1 MVKKAKKKA
10 RAGVKEKQNP
20 VASPNSIAQQDTQKV
35 NAPEDGVRV
44 TAVNEKKICPH
55 IDKGIDVDKVSAKLG
70 SSGPVFCEDCR
81 EGAVNRR
88 AGKGKGKHGK
98 KKGGGESKSAS
109 TAIWVCLECAH
120 FSCGGSGFPTTPQ
133 SHAVRHARQYRHQLA
148 IQFEN
153 PQLLWCFPC
162 SRLIPAEKVEDGT
175 EQRDVLQDIVKMIK
189 GRPSGGPSLDV
200 EDVWFGRGSITSEV
214 KSEASLDIGAYG
226 KSGYIV
232 RGLFNLGNTCFF
244 NSIVQ
249 NLLAMNRLRDY
260 FLELDECDGPLAAA
274 FKKLFAETSIGDAS
288 RNAINPKSFFGSL
301 CAKAPQ
307 FRGYQQHDSHELLH
321 CLLDGLCTEE
331 LTARKKLKSSQD
343 DVKSPTYVDA
353 IFGGRLS
360 STVTCLEC
368 GHSSLVYEPFL
379 DLSLPVPTKKTPS
392 KKVQP
397 VSRAKKSKH
406 APKRSGR
413 VRPKISRDAAS
424 LNGQSAQESSSK
436 SFCQVQSSASITEGM
451 EAASDCAFLDSLDA
465 SSVADNMGLTSHNL
479 HSSLKSNNEKN
490 VNNVTGQL
498 TSVDNFTWLDY
509 LDQDILPNGD
519 MASQITSH
527 DLCSSQK
534 SNNEQN
540 DDSVTGQS
548 TSMDNFTCSEYLD
561 QDIMPKSDDVASKID
576 ILSNQGCAT
585 ENVVQPNVSLQ
596 NDLNAPSDS
605 KLRCGDE
612 ACSPDDL
619 MRLADQGL
627 SKSPDCNIATQ
638 FGEEVAVKDWDAR
651 EVEHKSASNNQVL
664 LADSNLE
671 LSASLGEVEAPLQV
685 QDSEILLLPYKE
697 ETSDVLKEE
706 GEVSPDAAGCGQEF
720 LDFDGF
726 GGLFNEPE
734 PVAGSA
740 EKPLLNGAASMA
752 NGFGEG
758 SSAVGNSTESDPDEV
773 DNTDAPVSVESCL
786 ACFTRPELLS
796 KTEHAWQCENC
807 AKLLRG
813 QKKRMKKKLLKPG
826 SGDLGN
832 APEDSNPRDI
842 DLRATSGSAGKG
854 LSDVF
859 DERLVYQNGANGYSN
874 CMPETS
880 HGADPDLVPHPSDG
894 VHSSQDEACSLVN
907 CDNQNNRVQLDER
920 SANHESGESEN
931 ETDSKGVKVE
941 RDATK
946 RILIDKAPPIL
957 TIHLKRFSQDAR
969 GRLSKLSGHVNFRD
983 TIDLT
988 TFVDP
993 RCLQREVYKYR
1004 LVGVVEHSGTMR
1016 GGHYVAYVRGGPKM
1030 AGKDEDAEDYV
1041 WYYASD
1047 AYVREVPLEEVL
1059 QSEAYI
1065 LFYEEI

>member
-1 MVKKAKKKA
+1 MVKKAKRKA
-10 RAGVKEKQNP
+10 KCGAKEKQNP
-20 VASPNSIAQQDTQKV
+20 VASPNPIAEQDARKV
-35 NAPEDGVRV
+35 NAPEDGVTSV
-44 TAVNEKKICPH
+44 IEKKICPH
-55 IDKGIDVDKVSAKLG
+55 IDKGIDVEKVSAKLG
-70 SSGPVFCEDCR
+70 SSGPVRCEDCR

-98 KKGGGESKSAS
+98 KKGGGESKLAS
-109 TAIWVCLECAH
+109 KAIWVCLECAH
-120 FSCGGSGFPTTPQ
+120 FSCGGVGFPTIPQ
-133 SHAVRHARQYRHQLA
+133 SHAVRHARQYHHHLA
-148 IQFEN
+148 VQFEK
-153 PQLLWCFPC
+153 PQLRWCFPC
-162 SRLIPAEKVEDGT
+162 DRLIPAEKVEDGT
-175 EQRDVLQDIVKMIK
+175 EQKDVLQDIVKMIK
-189 GRPSGGPSLDV
+189 GRPSEGPSPDD
-200 EDVWFGRGSITSEV
+200 EDVWFGKGNITSEI
-214 KSEASLDIGAYG
+214 KLEASLDIGACR

-249 NLLAMNRLRDY
+249 NLLALNRLRDY

-274 FKKLFAETSIGDAS
+274 FRKLFVETSIGDTS

-343 DVKSPTYVDA
+343 DRKSPTYVDA

-397 VSRAKKSKH
+397 ASRAKKLKH
-406 APKRSGR
+406 APKRNTAS
-413 VRPKISRDAAS
+413 PNSR
-424 LNGQSAQESSSK
+424 SAQESGSK
-436 SFCQVQSSASITEGM
+436 SFSQVQPSVPITEGM
-451 EAASDCAFLDSLDA
+451 EVPADCALQDSLDA
-465 SSVADNMGLTSHNL
+465 SYVADNMGLSSHNL
-479 HSSLKSNNEKN
+479 YSSLKSNNEKN

-498 TSVDNFTWLDY
+498 TSEDNFTWLDY
-509 LDQDILPNGD
+509 LDQDILPNGND
-519 MASQITSH
+519 MSSQIMSH
-527 DLCSSQK
+527 DPCSSQK
-534 SNNEQN
+534 SNNDQN
-540 DDSVTGQS
+540 DNGQS

-561 QDIMPKSDDVASKID
+561 QGIMPAGDDIASQVD

-585 ENVVQPNVSLQ
+585 ENVVQPNDLLQ

-605 KLRCGDE
+605 KLTCGEE

-619 MRLADQGL
+619 ICLDDQVR
-627 SKSPDCNIATQ
+627 SKSAGCDIASQ
-638 FGEEVAVKDWDAR
+638 FGAEVAVKDREAR
-651 EVEHKSASNNQVL
+651 EAERHSASSSQFHS
-664 LADSNLE
+664 ADSNLD
-671 LSASLGEVEAPLQV
+671 SSTRHGEVEAPSQV

-697 ETSDVLKEE
+697 ETSTSSDVLKGE
-706 GEVSPDAAGCGQEF
+706 GEVF
-720 LDFDGF
+720 LEFDGF
-726 GGLFNEPE
+726 GSLFNEPE
-734 PVAGSA
+734 PVAGPA
-740 EKPLLNGAASMA
+740 EKPLK
-752 NGFGEG
+752 NGFGEA
-758 SSAVGNSTESDPDEV
+758 SSAVGNNTESDPDEV
-773 DNTDAPVSVESCL
+773 DNTDAPVLVESCL
-786 ACFTRPELLS
+786 ACFTKPELLS

-807 AKLLRG
+807 AKLLRK
-813 QKKRMKKKLLKPG
+813 QRARLKKKLLKPR

-842 DLRATSGSAGKG
+842 ELRATCGSAGKG
-854 LSDVF
+854 LSDAF
-859 DERLVYQNGANGYSN
+859 DDRLVCQNRINGYSN
-874 CMPETS
+874 CTPETS
-880 HGADPDLVPHPSDG
+880 HGADQDLVPHPSDGG
-894 VHSSQDEACSLVN
+894 VHSSQDEACSLLD
-907 CDNQNNRVQLDER
+907 CDNQINEGQLDER
-920 SANHESGESEN
+920 SANYESGESEN

-969 GRLSKLSGHVNFRD
+969 GRLSKLSGYVNFRD
-983 TIDLT
+983 TIDIT
-988 TFVDP
+988 TFIDP
-993 RCLQREVYKYR
+993 RCLKKEVYKYR
-1004 LVGVVEHSGTMR
+1004 LLGVVEHSGTMR
-1016 GGHYVAYVRGGPKM
+1016 GGHYVAYVRGGPKV
-1030 AGKDEDAEDYV
+1030 AGKDKDSEDYV

-1047 AYVREVPLEEVL
+1047 AYVREVTPEEVL

>member
-1 MVKKAKKKA
+1 MVKKAKRKA
-10 RAGVKEKQNP
+10 RGGAKEKQNP
-20 VASPNSIAQQDTQKV
+20 VASPNPIAQQDTQKV
-35 NAPEDGVRV
+35 NAPEDGV
-44 TAVNEKKICPH
+44 TTVNEKKICPH
-55 IDKGIDVDKVSAKLG
+55 IDKGIDVEKVSAKLG
-70 SSGPVFCEDCR
+70 SSGPVRCEDCR
-81 EGAVNRR
+81 EGAANRR

-109 TAIWVCLECAH
+109 KAIWVCLECAH
-120 FSCGGSGFPTTPQ
+120 FSCGGVGFPTIPQ
-133 SHAVRHARQYRHQLA
+133 SHAVRHARQYHHHLA
-148 IQFEN
+148 VQFEK
-153 PQLLWCFPC
+153 PQLRWCFPC
-162 SRLIPAEKVEDGT
+162 DRLIPAEKVEDGT
-175 EQRDVLQDIVKMIK
+175 EQKDVLQDIAKMIK
-189 GRPSGGPSLDV
+189 GRPSEGPSPDV
-200 EDVWFGRGSITSEV
+200 EDVWFGRGSITSEIR
-214 KSEASLDIGAYG
+214 SEASRDIGACR

-244 NSIVQ
+244 NSIIQ

-274 FKKLFAETSIGDAS
+274 FKKLFGETSIGDAS
-288 RNAINPKSFFGSL
+288 RNAINPKSFFGAL

-331 LTARKKLKSSQD
+331 LSARKKLKSSQD
-343 DVKSPTYVDA
+343 DDKSPTYVDA

-379 DLSLPVPTKKTPS
+379 DLSLPVPTKKTPCT
-392 KKVQP
+392 KAHP
-397 VSRAKKSKH
+397 VSRAKKLKH

-424 LNGQSAQESSSK
+424 PNSQIAQESSSK
-436 SFCQVQSSASITEGM
+436 SFCQVQPSPPITEGT
-451 EAASDCAFLDSLDA
+451 EVPSDCALQDSLDA
-465 SSVADNMGLTSHNL
+465 SYVADNMGLSSYNL
-479 HSSLKSNNEKN
+479 YSSLKSNNEKN
-490 VNNVTGQL
+490 VNNVTEQL

-509 LDQDILPNGD
+509 LDQDILPNGND

-527 DLCSSQK
+527 DLCSSEK
-534 SNNEQN
+534 SNIEQN
-540 DDSVTGQS
+540 DDGVTGPS
-548 TSMDNFTCSEYLD
+548 TSMDNFTCSEYRD
-561 QDIMPKSDDVASKID
+561 QDIMPNGDDVESQVD

-585 ENVVQPNVSLQ
+585 ENVVQPNVSFQ
-596 NDLNAPSDS
+596 NDLNAPSDG
-605 KLRCGDE
+605 KLTCGEE
-612 ACSPDDL
+612 AFSPDDL
-619 MRLADQGL
+619 MCLDDQGR
-627 SKSPDCNIATQ
+627 SKSAGCDIASQ
-638 FGEEVAVKDWDAR
+638 FGEEVAVKDREAR
-651 EVEHKSASNNQVL
+651 EVEHNSASRSQFHLV
-664 LADSNLE
+664 DSNLG
-671 LSASLGEVEAPLQV
+671 SSTRHGEVEAPLQV

-697 ETSDVLKEE
+697 ETSTTSDVLKE
-706 GEVSPDAAGCGQEF
+706 GEVSPDAAGCEQDI

-734 PVAGSA
+734 PVAGPA
-740 EKPLLNGAASMA
+740 EKPLQ
-752 NGFGEG
+752 NGFGEA
-758 SSAVGNSTESDPDEV
+758 SSAIGNSTESDPDEV

-786 ACFTRPELLS
+786 TCFTKPELLS

-807 AKLLRG
+807 AKLLQER
-813 QKKRMKKKLLKPG
+813 RMGLKKKLLKPG

-832 APEDSNPRDI
+832 APNDSNPRDI
-842 DLRATSGSAGKG
+842 DLRATNGSAGKG
-854 LSDVF
+854 LSDAF
-859 DERLVYQNGANGYSN
+859 DDRLVYQNGTNNYSN

-880 HGADPDLVPHPSDG
+880 HGADQDPVLHPSEGG
-894 VHSSQDEACSLVN
+894 VHSSKDEACSLVN
-907 CDNQNNRVQLDER
+907 CNNQNNGIQLDER
-920 SANHESGESEN
+920 SANNESGESEN
-931 ETDSKGVKVE
+931 EVDSKGVKVE

-946 RILIDKAPPIL
+946 MILIDKAPSIL

-993 RCLQREVYKYR
+993 RCLQKEVYQYR

-1016 GGHYVAYVRGGPKM
+1016 GGHYVAYVRGGPKI
-1030 AGKDEDAEDYV
+1030 AGKDKDAEDYV

-1047 AYVREVPLEEVL
+1047 AYVREVKLEEVL